1 MKTRFLF
8 TPHNHGCIKK
18 LKSNNSVVLILAAA
32 LLFSVSC
39 FNRKK
44 PTLSMRLI
52 NSSVQKPSNVA
63 LYFAV
68 ETPQGDPVAGL
79 SAETF
84 KIYEDGQLISP
95 YESKQTILNPD
106 VAVAHHVL
114 LLLDLSG
121 SIVESGSLN
130 SLLEAATK
138 FAGRLTDKRNVGIFG
153 FDGSK
158 RLIPVCNFTKDP
170 DSIRSA
176 LAKLSEHKVKD
187 PSTNLNGAVV
197 HSIDKLEK
205 QLSSTNHPL
214 RFATLVVFTDG
225 TDRARRVT
233 KERMFERMDES
244 SVNVFVIGLGAEVD
258 HKQLSKIGSAGFVK
272 ADEQENITTAFEEVA
287 ERIEANGKKF
297 YLLSYCSPAR
307 AGEHELT
314 ISVQHGKLKG
324 SVTKKFNARGFRP
337 GCDPSRKPSFSLKR
351 IKLR

>member
-1 MKTRFLF
+1 MKTIFF
-8 TPHNHGCIKK
+8 SKPHNPCGLKR
-18 LKSNNSVVLILAAA
+18 LKSIHLVVMMLATVTI
-32 LLFSVSC
+32 FSASC
-39 FNRKK
+39 FFRKK
-44 PTLSMRLI
+44 PQLSMRLI

-63 LYFAV
+63 LYFSV

-79 SAETF
+79 SAEKF
-84 KIYEDGQLISP
+84 KIHEDGQLISP

-130 SLLEAATK
+130 SLLDAAKK
-138 FAGRLTDKRNVGIFG
+138 FAGRLTDKRSVGIFG

-170 DSIRSA
+170 ESISSA
-176 LAKLSEHKVKD
+176 LAKLAEHKVKD
-187 PSTNLNGAVV
+187 PSTNLNGALV

-205 QLSSTNHPL
+205 QLRSTNHPL

-225 TDRARRVT
+225 TDRARRVS
-233 KERMFERMDES
+233 KEKMFERMEQS

-272 ADEQENITTAFEEVA
+272 ADEQENITNAFEEIA

-307 AGEHELT
+307 AGEHELR
-314 ISVQHGKLKG
+314 ISVKHGKLKG
-324 SVTKKFNARGFRP
+324 SVTKKFNASGFRP